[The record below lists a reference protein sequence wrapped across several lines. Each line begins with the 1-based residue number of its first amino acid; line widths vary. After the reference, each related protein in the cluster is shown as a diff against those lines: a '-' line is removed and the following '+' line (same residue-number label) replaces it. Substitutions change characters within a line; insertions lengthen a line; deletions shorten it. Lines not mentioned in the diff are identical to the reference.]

1 MFLSLIIDP
10 LLTHTS
16 QTSDPIWKTRVDGF
30 VAGLPVF
37 FKNNVMYEV
46 ECEPN
51 NNCNNDQQSFKAY
64 LSRWMAATTL
74 LAPWTYDTIMNTYLI
89 PSAQA
94 AAAQCDGG
102 TSGTVCGM
110 HWINGATYDGMYG
123 PGEQMAALQVMG
135 ALLINGK
142 TPPYTAAT
150 GGTSKSD
157 PTAGTGTGTSLT
169 KSSGIQTISS
179 GDRAGAGVLTAVILL
194 AFVGMGV
201 WSAF

>member
-1 MFLSLIIDP
+1 MFLSLILKP
-10 LLTHTS
+10 SLTHAL
-16 QTSDPIWKTRVDGF
+16 QTSDPVWKTRVDGF

-37 FKNNVMYEV
+37 FKNDVMYEV

-64 LSRWMAATTL
+64 LTRWMAATTL

-110 HWINGATYDGMYG
+110 HWTNGATYDGMYG

-142 TPPYTAAT
+142 KAPYTANT
-150 GGTSKSD
+150 GGTSKGD
-157 PTAGTGTGTSLT
+157 PTAGTGSGTSLT
-169 KSSGIQTISS
+169 NLKGIQTISS